1 MRFRPSIGAV
11 LLLMNLA
18 LLAVPVGGLWG
29 LRLYESALV
38 RQTEAELIAQAA
50 TVAAVY
56 RDSWRREGG
65 RVVGPPVDPR
75 WTHHPGF
82 DEPWLPRTT
91 TLDLADDPVLPPPP
105 PAEPP
110 EVKADEPARR
120 AGLLLSPVLREVQ
133 RETLAGMRVLDR
145 TGIVVATTGE
155 ELGLSLTARD
165 EIARALVGEPVS
177 VLRTRGN
184 GPAPS
189 FATFRRGSVARVFV
203 ALPVIEEERVV
214 GVVLAARTPVNVA
227 DALAGK
233 RWHLAGLAALLLA
246 VAAGLSVAGNL
257 AIARPLKAVTARAKR
272 TAAGV
277 RGAMDATD
285 RPVLREVAE
294 LSLSLS
300 RMAAILEQRADY
312 IRDFA
317 AHVSHEFKTPLS
329 TIAGTVELLREHL
342 DEMSAEER
350 DRFFANLDAEAR
362 RLTRLVQRL
371 LDLARAD
378 MAAAPNAETCRPA
391 ALLARL
397 APTAEADEVEVRM
410 AAEAFEAVLSNLLD
424 NARRHA
430 GSEARVSLHVA
441 GNDAVLV
448 VEDDGPGIS
457 AANAARIFTPF
468 FTTARKQGGT
478 GLGLSIVHSLVAA
491 HGGSV
496 TLAPSGRGARFEVR
510 LPLAAAT
517 CPPAP

>member
-1 MRFRPSIGAV
+1 MRRRPSIGAA

-18 LLAVPVGGLWG
+18 LLALPVGGLWG

-38 RQTEAELIAQAA
+38 RQTEAELIAQSA
-50 TVAAVY
+50 TVAAIY
-56 RDSWRREGG
+56 RDAWRREGG

-75 WTHHPGF
+75 WTHQPGF

-91 TLDLADDPVLPPPP
+91 TLDLVDDPILPPPLL
-105 PAEPP
+105 AEPP
-110 EVKADEPARR
+110 EGKPDEPARR
-120 AGLLLSPVLREVQ
+120 AGLPLNPVLREVQ

-145 TGIVVATTGE
+145 NGIVVATTGE
-155 ELGLSLTARD
+155 EMGLSLLARD
-165 EIARALVGEPVS
+165 EVARALAGEPVS

-189 FATFRRGSVARVFV
+189 FATFRRGSLARVFV

-214 GVVLAARTPVNVA
+214 GVVLAARTPVTVA
-227 DALAGK
+227 DALAAK

-246 VAAGLSVAGNL
+246 TAAALSVLGNRI
-257 AIARPLKAVTARAKR
+257 IARPLKAVTARAKR

-294 LSLSLS
+294 LSESLS
-300 RMAAILEQRADY
+300 RMAATLEQRADY

-342 DEMSAEER
+342 EEMGPEDRER
-350 DRFFANLDAEAR
+350 FMSNLDAEAK

-378 MAAAPNAETCRPA
+378 MTSVPHSETCRPA
-391 ALLARL
+391 ALLAGL
-397 APTAEADEVEVRM
+397 APGAEVKDVEVRM
-410 AAEAFEAVLSNLLD
+410 GAEAFEAVMTNLLD

-430 GSEARVSLHVA
+430 GPEARVSVA
-441 GNDAVLV
+441 LRAEGGDALLV
-448 VEDDGPGIS
+448 IEDDGPGIS
-457 AANAARIFTPF
+457 PANAERIFTPF

-478 GLGLSIVHSLVAA
+478 GLGLSIVRSLVAA
-491 HGGSV
+491 HGGTI
-496 TLAPSGRGARFEVR
+496 TLVPSRQGARFEIR
-510 LPLAAAT
+510 LPLAGD
-517 CPPAP
+517 

>member
-50 TVAAVY
+50 TVAAIY

-65 RVVGPPVDPR
+65 RVIGSPVDSH

-105 PAEPP
+105 SAELPKQ
-110 EVKADEPARR
+110 KADEPARR

-145 TGIVVATTGE
+145 NGIVVATTGE
-155 ELGLSLTARD
+155 EMGLSLTARD
-165 EIARALVGEPVS
+165 EVARALVGEPIS

-184 GPAPS
+184 GPVPPTFAS
-189 FATFRRGSVARVFV
+189 FRHGSVARVFV

-214 GVVLAARTPVNVA
+214 GVVLASRTPVTMAN
-227 DALAGK
+227 ALATK
-233 RWHLAGLAALLLA
+233 HWHLAGLAVLLLTI
-246 VAAGLSVAGNL
+246 AAALSVVGNL
-257 AIARPLKAVTARAKR
+257 TIARPLRAVTARAKR

-294 LSLSLS
+294 LSESLS
-300 RMAAILEQRADY
+300 RMAATLEQRADY

-329 TIAGTVELLREHL
+329 TIAGTVELLHEHL
-342 DEMSAEER
+342 DEMNSEER
-350 DRFFANLDAEAR
+350 ERFFVNLDAEAK

-378 MAAAPNAETCRPA
+378 MASAPNTEICRPA
-391 ALLARL
+391 ALLAGRV
-397 APTAEADEVEVRM
+397 PNADVENLDVRM
-410 AAEAFEAVLSNLLD
+410 GAEAFETIVSNLLD
-424 NARRHA
+424 NARHHA
-430 GSEARVSLHVA
+430 GAEARVSVSLHREGSNV
-441 GNDAVLV
+441 VLT

-457 AANAARIFTPF
+457 PSNAERIFTPF

-478 GLGLSIVHSLVAA
+478 GLGLSIVHSLVVA
-491 HGGSV
+491 HGGSISLV
-496 TLAPSGRGARFEVR
+496 PSERGARFEVR
-510 LPLAAAT
+510 VPT
-517 CPPAP
+517 VGN